1 MHTPYTLFADESA
14 VQERFLGFGAIVGPT
29 PHMSAANDELA
40 AFCEAKGMGR
50 RSLSWKSCSRND
62 LDRYRQFVE
71 LFEQLRQS
79 GMSLDFRAM
88 VVDTR
93 RNPLKHPASGADS
106 EERGFYKFYFTF
118 LSRSLGIA
126 ASAPARFEL
135 VLGSRT
141 DRYAFNAEII
151 ESTVGGHLRR
161 KFGVPLELT
170 TVGPADPRENR
181 CHQMADILLG
191 ATTYRFNRATRDPE
205 GKSRKRELYEEG
217 RQVAGKHLDEDFM
230 PDVRPFNVWA
240 WAPPGQ
246 SRWARGA
253 RGVV

>member
-1 MHTPYTLFADESA
+1 M
-14 VQERFLGFGAIVGPT
+14 GPT
-29 PHMSAANDELA
+29 SDLATAQGELA
-40 AFCEAKGMGR
+40 GFCDSNGMGGH
-50 RSLSWKSCSRND
+50 SLSWKSCSGND
-62 LDRYRQFVE
+62 LDRYLQIVE
-71 LFEQLRQS
+71 LFARLQQS
-79 GMSLDFRAM
+79 DLKLDFRAM

-93 RNPLKHPASGADS
+93 QNPLKHPASGADT

-135 VLGSRT
+135 ILGSRT
-141 DRYAFNAEII
+141 DQYAFNAEIM

-161 KFGVPLELT
+161 KFGVPLDLT
-170 TVGPADPRENR
+170 TVGPADPRGNR

-205 GKSRKRELYEEG
+205 GKSRKRELYEAV
-217 RQVAGKHLDEDFM
+217 RRVAGRHLDEDFM
-230 PDVRPFNVWA
+230 PKERPFNVWA